1 MDDFIELM
9 DFCSYDVDAAIKR
22 SNKDMR
28 PLREIINEMLEEAG
42 LDAVASL
49 QSEPIPAKHN

>member
-1 MDDFIELM
+1 MNDFLELM
-9 DFCSYDVDAAIKR
+9 DFCSYDVDAAIER

-42 LDAVASL
+42 LDAMVTVQPESV
-49 QSEPIPAKHN
+49 SEQHN